1 VQRVTDQP
9 TESSPG
15 ADTAAETPEP
25 TSATAAPA
33 TSGPAAASATS
44 GPAAASAGAATS
56 GPASATAA
64 PATSGPAT
72 SATSGSADAADS
84 GPAADSAPTEYP
96 ASVATQYAEP
106 PLDISWIPV
115 QRAPKVVIK
124 ADLLPALSLALLLA
138 VFGLPLGWIWSRIAP
153 PERVGMSSNGAIL
166 PLIDET
172 YHPWD
177 DVAIYLLMGLAFG
190 LVAGVAVW
198 LLRERR
204 GPTVMVAAVLGAVAA
219 GWLMTKTGVS
229 FAAGDYTTPASLK
242 IGTLFDLAPQLN
254 TWWVLLAPPLG
265 VALAY
270 LVLSAWSGSEDLGR
284 RLG

>member
-1 VQRVTDQP
+1 VLGVTDQP
-9 TESSPG
+9 TEFPQG
-15 ADTAAETPEP
+15 TNDPFAETPGTAQLDEP
-25 TSATAAPA
+25 
-33 TSGPAAASATS
+33 
-44 GPAAASAGAATS
+44 
-56 GPASATAA
+56 
-64 PATSGPAT
+64 
-72 SATSGSADAADS
+72 
-84 GPAADSAPTEYP
+84 
-96 ASVATQYAEP
+96 V
-106 PLDISWIPV
+106 LDISWIPV
-115 QRAPKVVIK
+115 QRRPKVVVK

-153 PERVGMSSNGAIL
+153 PQRVGVSSNGQVL
-166 PLIDET
+166 PLVDET
-172 YHPWD
+172 YHVWD

-204 GPTVMVAAVLGAVAA
+204 GPTVMFAAVLGAVAA

-229 FAAGDYTTPASLK
+229 FAAGDYTVPAALK
-242 IGTLFDLAPQLN
+242 VGSLFDVAPQLD
-254 TWWVLLAPPLG
+254 TGWILLAPPLG

>member
-1 VQRVTDQP
+1 MTDQP
-9 TESSPG
+9 TESTQG
-15 ADTAAETPEP
+15 ADTPADN
-25 TSATAAPA
+25 AAPA
-33 TSGPAAASATS
+33 SAAHPA
-44 GPAAASAGAATS
+44 
-56 GPASATAA
+56 PASAS
-64 PATSGPAT
+64 P
-72 SATSGSADAADS
+72 
-84 GPAADSAPTEYP
+84 APTETADP
-96 ASVATQYAEP
+96 SADDLETGPGWGPEAL
-106 PLDISWIPV
+106 LDISWIRA
-115 QRAPKVVIK
+115 QRNPKVVVK

-153 PERVGMSSNGAIL
+153 PERVGVSSNGQIL
-166 PLIDET
+166 PLVDET

-177 DVAIYLLMGLAFG
+177 DVAVYLLMGLAFG

-204 GPTVMVAAVLGAVAA
+204 GPTVMFAAVIGALAA

-229 FAAGDYTTPASLK
+229 FAAGDYTVPTALHVGS
-242 IGTLFDLAPQLN
+242 LFDLAPQLD
-254 TWWVLLAPPLG
+254 TAWILLAPPLG

>member
-1 VQRVTDQP
+1 MTDQP

-15 ADTAAETPEP
+15 ADAAAETPES
-25 TSATAAPA
+25 TSA
-33 TSGPAAASATS
+33 
-44 GPAAASAGAATS
+44 
-56 GPASATAA
+56 
-64 PATSGPAT
+64 
-72 SATSGSADAADS
+72 
-84 GPAADSAPTEYP
+84 E
-96 ASVATQYAEP
+96 VATGPGTEHEALDHGAPVATRFAEP
-106 PLDISWIPV
+106 LLDISWIPV
-115 QRAPKVVIK
+115 QRRPKVVVK
-124 ADLLPALSLALLLA
+124 ADLLPALSLGLLLA

-153 PERVGMSSNGAIL
+153 PERVGMSSNGSIL
-166 PLIDET
+166 PLVDET
-172 YHPWD
+172 YHVWD

-198 LLRERR
+198 MLRERR

-229 FAAGDYTTPASLK
+229 FAAGDYPVPASLK
-242 IGTLFDLAPQLN
+242 IGTLFQVAPQLD
-254 TWWVLLAPPLG
+254 TGWILLAPPLG

>member
-25 TSATAAPA
+25 TSATAA
-33 TSGPAAASATS
+33 SATS
-44 GPAAASAGAATS
+44 GPAA
-56 GPASATAA
+56 
-64 PATSGPAT
+64 
-72 SATSGSADAADS
+72 DAADA

>member
-1 VQRVTDQP
+1 MTDQP

-33 TSGPAAASATS
+33 TSGPAAASA
-44 GPAAASAGAATS
+44 GAATS
-56 GPASATAA
+56 S
-64 PATSGPAT
+64 PAT
-72 SATSGSADAADS
+72 SATSGSADAADA

>member
-1 VQRVTDQP
+1 VLRVTDQP

-15 ADTAAETPEP
+15 AETAADTPEP
-25 TSATAAPA
+25 APSA
-33 TSGPAAASATS
+33 
-44 GPAAASAGAATS
+44 AGAPEER
-56 GPASATAA
+56 PA
-64 PATSGPAT
+64 P
-72 SATSGSADAADS
+72 
-84 GPAADSAPTEYP
+84 
-96 ASVATQYAEP
+96 VATQFAEP
-106 PLDISWIPV
+106 PLDITWIPV
-115 QRAPKVVIK
+115 QRAPKVVVK

-166 PLIDET
+166 PLVDET

-177 DVAIYLLMGLAFG
+177 DLAIYLLMGLAFG

-198 LLRERR
+198 MLRERR
-204 GPTVMVAAVLGAVAA
+204 GPTIMIAAVLGAVAA

-229 FAAGDYTTPASLK
+229 FAAGDYATPASLK
-242 IGTLFDLAPQLN
+242 VGTLFDLAPTLD
-254 TWWVLLAPPLG
+254 TSWILLAPPLG